1 VGLSINV
8 LVKQKEKRGQSMS
21 GNGLFQTS
29 VLGMRAQAHHLN
41 TIGYNVANVNTGGF
55 KRTDTQFET
64 LLSDNEF
71 QQHDLG
77 GVRPYARATNDIQG
91 RIQQSNN
98 VLDLAIIGQGFFAVQ
113 PDLTSSDSVFYTR
126 DGAFEISTADGATS
140 SVTADDGSTI
150 TVSNG
155 YLADKNGLFLLGS
168 PIAADGTFSAG
179 SAEPMRVDQF
189 AFINIGQ
196 ATTQS
201 VLELNLPSSA
211 NFGDTPET
219 FTFDTFDSGGT
230 ARNISFDFSKTLTD
244 NTWRIDT
251 RADNLTTSTLSPGS
265 AFSLTTG
272 TTSEMS
278 FNSTTNTIEILNSTT
293 GLPVA
298 ESFSG
303 LVAGDQ
309 ITLAGTA
316 SNDATYTISSVNST
330 GSAVT
335 LTTAI
340 AAEANSGAT
349 AITTTSAAILTD
361 NLVFSQQ
368 GVLQSPTELTYTSTW
383 DDGATSTFTIDVSG
397 MTQFDGAFTPFQTS
411 QDGFAAASLNTVSFN
426 GDGEVIGLFSDGTE
440 RAIYKVPLY
449 DFSNPNGLD
458 SENGLLFVQTP
469 DSGEATAFFADET
482 GQASFQ
488 PNAQELS
495 NVDIA
500 LEFTRMIQT
509 QNAYNMNATS
519 FKTIDEM
526 ITVARDLKG

>member
-1 VGLSINV
+1 
-8 LVKQKEKRGQSMS
+8 MS
-21 GNGLFQTS
+21 GNGLFQAS
-29 VLGMRAQAHHLN
+29 VLGMRAQAQKLN

-55 KRTDTQFET
+55 KRIDTHFET
-64 LLSDNEF
+64 LLSDNAF

-77 GVRPYARATNDIQG
+77 GVKPYARATNDIQG

-98 VLDLAIIGQGFFAVQ
+98 VLDLAIAGQGFFAVQ
-113 PDLTSSDSVFYTR
+113 PELTSTDSIFYTR
-126 DGAFEISTADGATS
+126 DGAFEISTADGSTS

-155 YLADKNGLFLLGS
+155 YLADKNGLFLLGA
-168 PIAADGTFSAG
+168 PVQADGTYSIG
-179 SAEPMRVDQF
+179 SAAPMRVDQF
-189 AFINIGQ
+189 AFIDIGQ
-196 ATTQS
+196 ATTQA
-201 VLELNLPSSA
+201 VLELNLPA
-211 NFGDTPET
+211 ANNFGDTQET
-219 FTFDTFDSGGT
+219 FTFDTYDSEGT

-251 RADNLTTSTLSPGS
+251 RADNLTTATLSPGS
-265 AFSLTTG
+265 PFSLTTG
-272 TTSEMS
+272 TATEMS
-278 FNSTTNTIEILNSTT
+278 FNSGTRSIEILDSNT

-298 ESFSG
+298 EAFSG

-309 ITLAGTA
+309 ITLAGTEGTVPPPA
-316 SNDATYTISSVNST
+316 PPALNPGLNDATFTIASVNST
-330 GSAVT
+330 GSAIT
-335 LTTAI
+335 LTTAV
-340 AAEANSGAT
+340 ANQANSAT
-349 AITTTSAAILTD
+349 RVITATSTATLTD

-368 GVLQSPTELTYTSTW
+368 GVLQSPTELTYTATW
-383 DDGATSTFTIDVSG
+383 NDGATSTFTIDMTG
-397 MTQFDGAFTPFQTS
+397 MTQFDGVFTPFQTS
-411 QDGFAAASLNTVSFN
+411 QDGFPAASLNTVSFN

-458 SENGLLFVQTP
+458 SENGLLFVQTE

-526 ITVARDLKG
+526 ITVARDLKT

>member
-1 VGLSINV
+1 
-8 LVKQKEKRGQSMS
+8 MS
-21 GNGLFQTS
+21 GNGLFQAS
-29 VLGMRAQAHHLN
+29 VLGMQAQAQKLN

-55 KRTDTQFET
+55 KRIDTQFET
-64 LLSDNEF
+64 LLSDNAF

-77 GVRPYARATNDIQG
+77 GVQPYARATNDIQG

-98 VLDLAIIGQGFFAVQ
+98 ILDLAIVGQGFFAVQ
-113 PDLTSSDSVFYTR
+113 PDLTSTDSVFYTR
-126 DGAFEISTADGATS
+126 DGAFEISTADGSTS

-155 YLADKNGLFLLGS
+155 YLADKNGLFLLGA
-168 PIAADGTFSAG
+168 PVQADGTYSISSA
-179 SAEPMRVDQF
+179 APMRVDQF
-189 AFINIGQ
+189 AFIDIGQ
-196 ATTQS
+196 ATTQA
-201 VLELNLPSSA
+201 VLELNLPA
-211 NFGDTPET
+211 ANNFGDTQET
-219 FTFDTFDSGGT
+219 FTFDTYDSAGT

-251 RADNLTTSTLSPGS
+251 RADNLTTATLSPGTP
-265 AFSLTTG
+265 FSLTTG
-272 TTSEMS
+272 TTNEMS
-278 FNSTTNTIEILNSTT
+278 FSNGTSTIEILDSTT

-298 ESFSG
+298 EAFSG

-309 ITLAGTA
+309 ITLAGTTA
-316 SNDATYTISSVNST
+316 NNGTFTISSVNST
-330 GSAVT
+330 GSAIT

-340 AAEANSGAT
+340 AAEANSGLNVVSAT
-349 AITTTSAAILTD
+349 STATLTE

-368 GVLQSPTELTYTSTW
+368 GVLESPTELTYTATW
-383 DDGATSTFTIDVSG
+383 SDGATSTFTIDMTG
-397 MTQFDGAFTPFQTS
+397 MTQFDGVFTPFQTS
-411 QDGFAAASLNTVSFN
+411 QDGFPAASLNTVSFN

-440 RAIYKVPLY
+440 RAIYKIPLY

-458 SENGLLFVQTP
+458 SENGLLFVQTE

-526 ITVARDLKG
+526 ITVARDLKT